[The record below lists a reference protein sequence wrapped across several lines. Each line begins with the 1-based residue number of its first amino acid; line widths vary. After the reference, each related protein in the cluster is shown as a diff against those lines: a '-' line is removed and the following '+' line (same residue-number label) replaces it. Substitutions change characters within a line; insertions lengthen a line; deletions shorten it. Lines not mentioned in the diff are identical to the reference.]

1 MRHDAAAGARL
12 RVGAAMMRPA
22 RRVSAEL
29 PAFGITPAAL
39 SALEA
44 DAIARY
50 ATEEE
55 ACGYLTGP
63 AGDPALCD
71 RVHPMVNLAKKLHAR
86 DPVRYFRSAKTSF
99 AFLEQD
105 LERAVRAGDAQGE
118 PVKVVYHSHLDQDA
132 YLSATDAAVFSGGAP
147 PAKLG
152 APAVLGPGPRFQVA
166 FLVSSVRRDGERVF
180 VAEHRLY
187 AYRDRSFVD
196 VPLTVR
202 EPRKPS

>member
-1 MRHDAAAGARL
+1 MTRAAL
-12 RVGAAMMRPA
+12 RA
-22 RRVSAEL
+22 SAPL

-39 SALEA
+39 GALEA

-50 ATEEE
+50 ATDEE

-63 AGDPALCD
+63 AGDPTLCD

-86 DPVRYFRSAKTSF
+86 DPVRYFRSARTSF
-99 AFLEQD
+99 AFPEEI
-105 LERAVRAGDAQGE
+105 LERAVRAGEAEGE

-132 YLSATDAAVFSGGAP
+132 YLSATDAAVFSGGP
-147 PAKLG
+147 LPAKAG

-166 FLVSSVRRDGERVF
+166 FLVSSVRREGERVF

-187 AYRDRSFVD
+187 AYRDRRFVD

-202 EPRKPS
+202 EPRRPS